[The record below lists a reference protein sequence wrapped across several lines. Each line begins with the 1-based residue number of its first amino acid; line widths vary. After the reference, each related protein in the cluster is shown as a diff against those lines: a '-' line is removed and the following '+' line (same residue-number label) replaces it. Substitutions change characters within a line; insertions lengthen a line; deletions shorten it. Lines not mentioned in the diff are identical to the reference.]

1 MCTAYFYICNVICK
15 FVAMFQIHIFV
26 DGIIKTRK
34 DTPSNLVGPQSAGSG
49 VFPSEYEPPLS
60 SSKSPES
67 ISILLCNSVCSYV
80 HSIELY
86 T

>member
-1 MCTAYFYICNVICK
+1 
-15 FVAMFQIHIFV
+15 MFQIHIFV
-26 DGIIKTRK
+26 DGIIKPEKTLQAILLVL
-34 DTPSNLVGPQSAGSG
+34 NLQEGSG